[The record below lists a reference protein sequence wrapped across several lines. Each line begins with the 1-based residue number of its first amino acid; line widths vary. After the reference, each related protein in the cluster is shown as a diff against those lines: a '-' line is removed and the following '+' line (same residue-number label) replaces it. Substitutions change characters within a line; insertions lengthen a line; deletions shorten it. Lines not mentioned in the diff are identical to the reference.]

1 MKRAKLLSFFLA
13 GSLLFQTAGIDAMAT
28 QANDPAIV
36 SESVEDSNQAPETDD
51 SENTGV
57 PSEAGDNTELPST
70 GDEGSKDPSENEEN
84 TDLPST
90 GDEEIED
97 PSENEED
104 PELPSNGDEEA
115 ENPSENEEDSE
126 LPSTEDEETETP
138 SEDEDADTSDE
149 SLPSEDSVSE
159 NTISENTISENTLPE
174 EEEVNAFD
182 IFPGLGDNYLFSSK
196 QLADKQDLASHMS
209 DIVPANALTIDD
221 YSDAEGLYKLGEVVY
236 LADTQ
241 AEAEQIAAAFGGTL
255 ESYSYEVAVIRLPE
269 KATVSLAIAAAAD
282 PEIKLPAVWPNYY
295 NYLYNDTSAASVA
308 SITNDP
314 DLAKQW
320 QHDYIGTSYAWAAG
334 YKGQN
339 VTIAVIDT
347 GLQKD
352 HPDFT
357 GNAID
362 GRNFVGGA
370 GGITYNSDN
379 QTHGTHVAGIIAA
392 QDNNSAGGAGIA
404 PDAKVSGYCV
414 FPTNGTAETAD
425 VMAAIN
431 AAVAAKVDI
440 INMSLGSSMYIG
452 SYAEVIQK
460 AYNNGVAVFAAA
472 GNEDVKANA
481 FPASYP
487 GAISVGAVD
496 QNSAKAT
503 FSNYGSTVKLSFPGV
518 GIYSTLPTSTYG
530 YMSGTSQ
537 ACPAAAGTAAVILS
551 ARDDIKTKSGKAK
564 VDALLSAMKSSTTKC
579 TSSGM
584 GSGTTWLPGVLKLAT
599 DTTAPDMPK
608 ITIDD
613 SQYTKDKKGNY
624 IAESVNVTLSTQT
637 AVGVQLYYTTDG
649 KNPTYKNGIFTN
661 ATRYTSGNIALG
673 GAKKVTIKAVALN
686 PITGKMSKVASKSF
700 NFAPLP
706 TGVAIASANNVT
718 RIAAGKSIKLTATV
732 TPSYAASTKV
742 KWSVDAAA
750 TAAYITVDNGGTV
763 KTKATKTATTPA
775 GTYTVTATALGSDGQ
790 PISTVKKD
798 FTITVLQT
806 ADIKTVA
813 FKQNGKAY
821 RAPALNT
828 PNTLDLK
835 PYLQV
840 TKQDNTTGTAA
851 DVVWSSSNTKVATVS
866 NGVVTAVA
874 SGRATIKA
882 ISNDGGNKSAS
893 CSITVNQ
900 PVVSITIPSS
910 MKVAAGKTIALT
922 AEINKNAA
930 KPTNK
935 NLTWAVTGNDKVT
948 VNTSGKVSAKKDA
961 TGTCTVTAT
970 AKDGSNVVSNTCTV
984 TIVSGEI
991 TKIGLNKKTLT
1002 LFSPNA
1008 AINNAKNAPTTETL
1022 DAIIDG
1028 KTGCDK
1034 TQIIWTS
1041 SAPNIAAVDNTGK
1054 VTAKTAGKATIT
1066 CASTDGSNKK
1076 ASCTVNVTIP
1086 MSKLAIG
1093 PVDSWNQ
1100 YIATED
1106 EYQGIIAAGKNIKM
1120 SARYSSNYGVPTNK
1134 KITWT
1139 SSNTNILTVDKNG
1152 KVTANKNAIGSS
1164 ATITATAADGSGVTS
1179 NTYTFYVQ
1187 PCYDDVIIMYDRTV
1201 GGYVVYG
1208 GVYNK
1213 ATGKWAIST
1222 PFYYTVSCT
1231 GGKNPGCGRYEYKN
1245 QDVSYDY
1252 LTPIPGQAT
1261 TKQKADSNGSV
1272 LLSSKDFTTLKL
1284 TAQLRDGSG
1293 RKASY
1298 NVKVFRLESGAYG
1311 YWDQNH

>member
-28 QANDPAIV
+28 QANNPAIV
-36 SESVEDSNQAPETDD
+36 SESVDDSNQAPETDD
-51 SENTGV
+51 SENTGA
-57 PSEAGDNTELPST
+57 PSEEGDNTELPST
-70 GDEGSKDPSENEEN
+70 GDEGTKDPSENEEN

-90 GDEEIED
+90 GDEGTKD

-104 PELPSNGDEEA
+104 SELPSNGDEET
-115 ENPSENEEDSE
+115 ENPSEKEEDSE

-138 SEDEDADTSDE
+138 SEDEDTDTSDE
-149 SLPSEDSVSE
+149 SLPSEDSV
-159 NTISENTISENTLPE
+159 SENTISENTLPE

-209 DIVPANALTIDD
+209 DIVPANAVTIDD
-221 YSDAEGLYKLGEVVY
+221 YSDAEDLYKPGEVVY

-255 ESYSYEVAVIRLPE
+255 QSYSYEVAVIRLPE

-339 VTIAVIDT
+339 VTVAVIDT

-357 GNAID
+357 GNALD

-370 GGITYNSDN
+370 SGGTHNSDN
-379 QTHGTHVAGIIAA
+379 QEHGTHVAGIIAA

-414 FPTNGTAETAD
+414 FPTDENKGAD
-425 VMAAIN
+425 AADIMAAIN
-431 AAVAAKVDI
+431 AAVDAKVDI
-440 INMSLGSSMYIG
+440 INMSLGGPMYIG
-452 SYAEVIQK
+452 SYAEVIQN
-460 AYNNGVAVFAAA
+460 AYNKGVAIFAAS
-472 GNEDVKANA
+472 GNEDVSSYA
-481 FPASYP
+481 FPAAYP
-487 GAISVGAVD
+487 GTISVGAVD

-518 GIYSTLPTSTYG
+518 GIYSTLPSSTYG

-551 ARDDIKTKSGKAK
+551 ARDDIKGKSGKAK

-584 GSGTTWLPGVLKLAT
+584 GAGTTWLPGVLKIAT
-599 DTTAPDMPK
+599 DMTAPDMPR
-608 ITIDD
+608 IELAED
-613 SQYTKDKKGNY
+613 YAKDAKGNY
-624 IAESVNVTLSTQT
+624 IKESVNVTLSTKT
-637 AVGVQLYYTTDG
+637 AVGVEIYYTTDG
-649 KNPTYKNGIFTN
+649 KNPTYKNGVFTN
-661 ATRYTSGNIALG
+661 ATLYTSGNIPLG

-686 PITGKMSKVASKSF
+686 PITGKMSKVASQSF
-700 NFAPLP
+700 ALAPDP
-706 TGVAIASANNVT
+706 SKVDVAPANNVT
-718 RIAAGKSIKLTATV
+718 RIAAGKSLKLTATV

-742 KWSVDAAA
+742 KWSVDAAT
-750 TAAYITVDNGGTV
+750 TAAYITVDNNGTV
-763 KTKATKTATTPA
+763 KTKATKAATTPA

-806 ADIKTVA
+806 ADIKKVA
-813 FKQNGKAY
+813 FMQNGRTYK
-821 RAPALNT
+821 APALNT
-828 PNTLDLK
+828 SNTLDLK
-835 PYLQV
+835 SYLQV
-840 TKQDNTTGTAA
+840 TKQDDTAGTAA
-851 DVVWSSSNTKVATVS
+851 DVAWFSSNTKVATVS
-866 NGVVTAVA
+866 NGVVTALSAGKV
-874 SGRATIKA
+874 TIKA
-882 ISNDGGNKSAS
+882 FSNDGGNKSAS

-910 MKVAAGKTIALT
+910 MEVAAGKTIALT

-948 VNTSGKVSAKKDA
+948 VNTSGKVTAKKDA

-970 AKDGSNVVSNTCTV
+970 AKDGSNIVSNPCTI

-991 TKIGLNKKTLT
+991 TKIELSQKTLT

-1008 AINNAKNAPTTETL
+1008 AKNNAKNAPITATL
-1022 DAIIDG
+1022 TPNI
-1028 KTGCDK
+1028 TG
-1034 TQIIWTS
+1034 TQGFNDTRIVWTS
-1041 SAPNIAAVDNTGK
+1041 SAPDIVAVNNAGK

-1076 ASCTVNVTIP
+1076 ATCTVNVTIP

-1093 PVDSWNQ
+1093 PADSWNQ
-1100 YIATED
+1100 YDAANNKYT
-1106 EYQGIIAAGKNIKM
+1106 GVIAAGKNIKM

-1134 KITWT
+1134 KVTWT
-1139 SSNTNILTVDKNG
+1139 SSNESILTVDKNG
-1152 KVTANKNAIGSS
+1152 RVTANKNAAIGSS
-1164 ATITATAADGSGVTS
+1164 AIITATAADGSGVTS
-1179 NTYTFYVQ
+1179 NQYTFVVQ
-1187 PCYDDVIIMYDRTV
+1187 PCYDDLIILYNSSVD
-1201 GGYVVYG
+1201 GYVVYG
-1208 GVYNK
+1208 GVYNR
-1213 ATGKWAIST
+1213 TTDEWAIYT

-1231 GGKNPGCGRYEYKN
+1231 GGKNPGCGKDISTGGYY
-1245 QDVSYDY
+1245 Y
-1252 LTPIPGQAT
+1252 LTPVPGQAT
-1261 TKQKADSNGSV
+1261 TNKTADSNGKVSINPRDCISMKLSV
-1272 LLSSKDFTTLKL
+1272 
-1284 TAQLRDGSG
+1284 QLRDGSG

-1298 NVKVFRLESGAYG
+1298 NVKAFRLNSGGYG
-1311 YWDQNH
+1311 YYER